1 MAWLTEEQERQLQEA
16 RKQVEAAQKTIADF
30 EKFRRPLRVS
40 RRKLARQKAMQ
51 TSSAACP
58 SENKKSTST
67 TRSTGS
73 EIIRPQPKSRLRGAE
88 PPLPELNQIK
98 RLFEDLRSLDR
109 VAQALGRGRRD
120 AVKALAT
127 AGIDIREEIARE
139 WDAGRSIRELH
150 EQHGSGCD
158 TISRWIKQ
166 AGRKVRP
173 RNSNKKCD
181 EELIVCTY
189 LKTRSAKRCADA
201 AGVSW
206 EKARSVLRKRGL
218 WEK

>member
-1 MAWLTEEQERQLQEA
+1 MAWFTEEQERQLQEA
-16 RKQVEAAQKTIADF
+16 REQVEAAQKTITEF
-30 EKFRRPLRVS
+30 EEIRRPLRIS
-40 RRKLARQKAMQ
+40 RRKLARRKAAQ
-51 TSSAACP
+51 TSSAAFP
-58 SENKKSTST
+58 TETKKFTGTTS
-67 TRSTGS
+67 STGS
-73 EIIRPQPKSRLRGAE
+73 EILRPQPRSRLRGAE

-98 RLFEDLRSLDR
+98 QLYEDFRSLDR
-109 VAQALGRGRRD
+109 VAQALGRDRRD

-166 AGRKVRP
+166 AGREVRP
-173 RNSNKKCD
+173 RNANKKCD

-206 EKARSVLRKRGL
+206 EKARSVLRRRGL